1 MPTNL
6 DFATS
11 NSAPA
16 ANSTTPELG
25 KVLEN
30 LNQFI
35 ASVPS
40 VNEDKVVPLVSQ
52 QELDL
57 LTSVFT
63 VGKGQVDSQLLKRHC
78 EKAQIA
84 FPAKLSRQ
92 ITSRQVKDL
101 IYSLALGI
109 RNNLTNGS
117 EESRYLY
124 LPIFCFKSESI
135 VTQFLNSY
143 TLYRNPNSRVAP
155 RGLKCSVRYF
165 DKICENLDTRPVFLK
180 HLINN
185 ISRSFYARENKLG
198 HFHLHHN
205 LSDAYYF
212 AKVLCMLK
220 HQLIANRLF
229 S

>member
-1 MPTNL
+1 M
-6 DFATS
+6 
-11 NSAPA
+11 
-16 ANSTTPELG
+16 
-25 KVLEN
+25 
-30 LNQFI
+30 
-35 ASVPS
+35 
-40 VNEDKVVPLVSQ
+40 
-52 QELDL
+52 
-57 LTSVFT
+57 
-63 VGKGQVDSQLLKRHC
+63 KRHC

-124 LPIFCFKSESI
+124 LPIFRFKSESI

-198 HFHLHHN
+198 HFHLRHN

-212 AKVLCMLK
+212 AKVLCTIGSSKRFTLCVTHFK
-220 HQLIANRLF
+220 ILHQKMSKYILCSQFLF
-229 S
+229 TLVHWTHV